1 MRIKWLNT
9 KQKAAGM
16 KSLAKR
22 VEAVHTRAWAST
34 VAKAGDNT
42 VKDIAR
48 VDTGKMKG
56 STGAQIGKA
65 SGTVMAMAGYGI
77 TTPEP
82 FYTKYQ
88 EFGTSHGIKAMNSV
102 LAAETTMQ
110 ATGYNAGD
118 LMLKKIAVEWN
129 NI

>member
-1 MRIKWLNT
+1 MRITWLNT

-16 KSLAKR
+16 KALAKR
-22 VEAVHTRAWAST
+22 VDATHTRAWGSA

-48 VDTGKMKG
+48 VDTGKMEG

-65 SGTVMAMAGYGI
+65 PGAVMAMTGYGI

-82 FYTKYQ
+82 FYTKFQ
-88 EFGTSHGIKAMNSV
+88 EFGTMHGIQPMNSI
-102 LAAETTMQ
+102 LAAETTMHT
-110 ATGYNAGD
+110 TGYNAGD
-118 LMLKKIAVEWN
+118 LMLKKIAMEWN
-129 NI
+129 GI

>member
-1 MRIKWLNT
+1 MRIKWVNT

-16 KSLAKR
+16 KALAKR
-22 VEAVHTRAWAST
+22 VEAVHTRAWAT
-34 VAKAGDNT
+34 VVSKAGDNT

-65 SGTVMAMAGYGI
+65 PGSALAMAGYGI

-88 EFGTSHGIKAMNSV
+88 EFGTRHGIQPMNSIP
-102 LAAETTMQ
+102 AAETTMHT
-110 ATGYNAGD
+110 AGYNAGD

-129 NI
+129 GI